1 MSNISPFAVKD
12 AGGIATKVEIII
24 DAYSQLRISGITV
37 QPTPE
42 DLEVALMRLEN
53 MMAEWQTRVCVG
65 YNFEDNPDP
74 NTEINVK
81 RAFWHCLATN
91 LAVRLIPDFN
101 KAVPQVLML
110 QAGSSYSAMS
120 GSIALDRL
128 NQVPY
133 PTRMPRGSGN
143 TLRYNRWSRFYRLS
157 DTNTNT
163 CAVEQM
169 FIGDVN
175 DFTEHFDAYLA
186 DGETIASYSI
196 TSDSGLDIVS
206 SSNTDNDVMYR
217 IQASNPSSESSGNV
231 RQLTIIA
238 TTSEGRIDT
247 RYTIFQLVS
256 RDNN

>member
-101 KAVPQVLML
+101 KAVPQVLMM
-110 QAGSSYSAMS
+110 QASSSYSAMS

-128 NQVPY
+128 NQ
-133 PTRMPRGSGN
+133 
-143 TLRYNRWSRFYRLS
+143 
-157 DTNTNT
+157 
-163 CAVEQM
+163 
-169 FIGDVN
+169 
-175 DFTEHFDAYLA
+175 
-186 DGETIASYSI
+186 
-196 TSDSGLDIVS
+196 
-206 SSNTDNDVMYR
+206 
-217 IQASNPSSESSGNV
+217 
-231 RQLTIIA
+231 
-238 TTSEGRIDT
+238 EGQRID
-247 RYTIFQLVS
+247 QLSPVFWGVRLGQDRS
-256 RDNN
+256 RSLSLAQNQIRSGRLYKRSK